1 MKIPQLFV
9 RIGKDK
15 YLPVERPKTEQ
26 DLYFWDE
33 EKQQIVPTDDRLKRQ
48 EIEGSVYL
56 VF

>member
-15 YLPVERPKTEQ
+15 YLPVDTPKTEQ